1 MPSKPWPWYLAAA
14 ALMLSGQV
22 SAQTETRAWEL
33 VKSVDHIEVY
43 HHYAD
48 SSRVPELKITL
59 EAETSISGA
68 VSVINDAEHFSE
80 WVYACESSRVIETQG
95 PGQYLYHTRSDFPLW
110 FDDRDF
116 VLAATTR
123 QDPRTLT
130 VYLDA
135 RAIPQYLPPI
145 EGVVRVQKAFS
156 RWTVRPLEAGRVH
169 ITYYLFADAG
179 GSIPAWLTR
188 AAINVGPVQSLKLF
202 LERVES
208 PFYQRLRLPYIQEP
222 TPATP
227 HAPAASQRDSTHN

>member
-1 MPSKPWPWYLAAA
+1 MQSKRWYLAAA
-14 ALMLSGQV
+14 GLMLACHL
-22 SAQTETRAWEL
+22 SAQTEPKSWKL
-33 VKSVDHIEVY
+33 VKSVDNIEVY

-59 EAETSISGA
+59 EAETSLSGA
-68 VSVINDAEHFSE
+68 VSVINDAAHFSE
-80 WVYACESSRVIETQG
+80 WVYACESSRVIEAQG
-95 PGQYLYHTRSDFPLW
+95 PGQYIYHTRSDFPLW

-135 RAIPQYLPPI
+135 KAIPQYLPPV
-145 EGVVRVQKAFS
+145 EGVVRVQDAFS
-156 RWTVRPLEAGRVH
+156 RWTVRPLSAGRVH

-208 PFYQRLRLPYIQEP
+208 PTYQQLRLPYIHEP
-222 TPATP
+222 TSAAPHVPATDGT
-227 HAPAASQRDSTHN
+227 SSKF

>member
-1 MPSKPWPWYLAAA
+1 MQSKRWHLAII
-14 ALMLSGQV
+14 LLLLGFHLK
-22 SAQTETRAWEL
+22 AQSEAKSWEL
-33 VKSVDHIEVY
+33 VKSVDNIEVY

-68 VSVINDAEHFSE
+68 VSVINDASRFSE
-80 WVYACESSRVIETQG
+80 WVYACESSRVIEQQG
-95 PGQYLYHTRSDFPLW
+95 PGQYIYHTRSDFPLW

-116 VLAATTR
+116 VLAATTW
-123 QDPRTLT
+123 QDPRSLT

-135 RAIPQYLPPI
+135 KAIPQYLPPL
-145 EGVVRVQKAFS
+145 EGVVRVQEAFS

-169 ITYYLFADAG
+169 ITYYLFADAA

-208 PFYQRLRLPYIQEP
+208 PFYQQLRLPYIQEAP
-222 TPATP
+222 SAVP
-227 HAPAASQRDSTHN
+227 HAPASRPSRTTEN